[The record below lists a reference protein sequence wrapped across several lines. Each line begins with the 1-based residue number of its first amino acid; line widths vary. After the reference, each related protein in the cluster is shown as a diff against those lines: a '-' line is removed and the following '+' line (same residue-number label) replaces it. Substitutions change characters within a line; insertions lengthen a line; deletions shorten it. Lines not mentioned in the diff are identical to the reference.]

1 MKRLSGI
8 SVALI
13 LVLSGCARS
22 TAVDDAGLPPPPPI
36 PATEVSAALQSLSD
50 QMQRLVQITSLELE
64 TAVPTDAIR
73 RTTLGWRIR
82 TFEICTRARSRDNA
96 LAGLIELWF
105 WSATSS
111 RHYSTG
117 AGKSV
122 FGTAQQ
128 VVIERSNELEGIAEK
143 MVRRAVPP
151 ERFEEL
157 KKQILAATVHGQA
170 YLAGDSSKSDP
181 LGNLLETTKL
191 SSLLSITLSPFNAFS
206 GVKAGGDAAARMAV
220 TADRAVD
227 MLVDYP
233 KLLNW
238 YMQKAMLEIQAQDTP
253 QALLTELKRTNNSI
267 EALTTIARNL
277 PAEIRTEGVALLD
290 QSRPAQADVRATLAA
305 LTEAANALERLNTGI
320 TQLITSV
327 TPTPTTSPST
337 STSPSMQTEAP
348 GRPFD
353 IREYTTALN
362 AATVTAEKLQGTL
375 QVTQALIQSPAIT
388 TQVASAT
395 DHIDGLISKIGWW
408 LLAVIVT
415 TTICVYGCVRLLRA
429 STRKA

>member
-8 SVALI
+8 SVVLI
-13 LVLSGCARS
+13 LALSGCARS
-22 TAVDDAGLPPPPPI
+22 TAVDDAGLPPPSPI
-36 PATEVSAALQSLSD
+36 PASEVSAALQSLSD

-64 TAVPTDAIR
+64 TAVPTDANR

-111 RHYSTG
+111 RYYSTG

-143 MVRRAVPP
+143 MVRRTVPP
-151 ERFEEL
+151 ERFDEL

-170 YLAGDSSKSDP
+170 YLAGDGSKSDP
-181 LGNLLETTKL
+181 LGNLLEATKL

-227 MLVDYP
+227 LLVDYP

-253 QALLTELKRTNNSI
+253 QALLTELKRTNNSL

-305 LTEAANALERLNTGI
+305 LTAAATALERLNTGI
-320 TQLITSV
+320 MQLITSV
-327 TPTPTTSPST
+327 TPTPST
-337 STSPSMQTEAP
+337 STSNSMPTEAP

-375 QVTQALIQSPAIT
+375 EVTQALIQSPAIT
-388 TQVASAT
+388 THVASAT
-395 DHIDGLISKIGWW
+395 DHLDGLISKIGWW

-415 TTICVYGCVRLLRA
+415 TTICIYGCVRLLRT
-429 STRKA
+429 STRKV

>member
-22 TAVDDAGLPPPPPI
+22 TPVDDVGLPPPPPI

-50 QMQRLVQITSLELE
+50 QLQRLVQVTSLELE

-105 WSATSS
+105 WTASSS

-117 AGKSV
+117 AGKNL

-151 ERFEEL
+151 ERFDEL
-157 KKQILAATVHGQA
+157 QKQILAATVQGQA
-170 YLAGDSSKSDP
+170 YLAGDGSKSDP
-181 LGNLLETTKL
+181 LENLLETTKL
-191 SSLLSITLSPFNAFS
+191 SSLLSIPLSPFNAFS

-227 MLVDYP
+227 LLVDYP

-238 YMQKAMLEIQAQDTP
+238 YMQKAMIEIQAQDTP

-337 STSPSMQTEAP
+337 SPSMQTEAP

-395 DHIDGLISKIGWW
+395 DHLDGLISKIGWW

-415 TTICVYGCVRLLRA
+415 TTICVYGCVRLLRT